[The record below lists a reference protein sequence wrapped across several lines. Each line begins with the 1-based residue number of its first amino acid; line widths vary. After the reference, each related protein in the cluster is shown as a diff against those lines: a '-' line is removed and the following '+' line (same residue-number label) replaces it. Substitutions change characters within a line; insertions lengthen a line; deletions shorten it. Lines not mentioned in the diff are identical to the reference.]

1 MVRWKRG
8 QSESES
14 QSQNLSTRMVKRNLE
29 DESTTTEEKTEDDV
43 THNAII
49 RSPPNVEVQEKL
61 FKQGYRSKEEDADF
75 LKQKKVVNDYRPGVV
90 YQALRSIF
98 YSKLNKAGLSYSTEK
113 VVDIDD
119 YVNSASDE
127 LNLVFV
133 VGAEAHGQINEYT
146 DDFISV
152 SNYPLNAK
160 GCIGLICESLE
171 HKWKIF

>member
-61 FKQGYRSKEEDADF
+61 FKQGYRSKEVEDSGF
-75 LKQKKVVNDYRPGVV
+75 RG
-90 YQALRSIF
+90 RR
-98 YSKLNKAGLSYSTEK
+98 
-113 VVDIDD
+113 
-119 YVNSASDE
+119 
-127 LNLVFV
+127 
-133 VGAEAHGQINEYT
+133 
-146 DDFISV
+146 
-152 SNYPLNAK
+152 
-160 GCIGLICESLE
+160 
-171 HKWKIF
+171 

>member
-1 MVRWKRG
+1 M
-8 QSESES
+8 S
-14 QSQNLSTRMVKRNLE
+14 
-29 DESTTTEEKTEDDV
+29 
-43 THNAII
+43 
-49 RSPPNVEVQEKL
+49 
-61 FKQGYRSKEEDADF
+61 
-75 LKQKKVVNDYRPGVV
+75 V
-90 YQALRSIF
+90 YQLPRTCRRFCGVMLELLDKKCKRTKDTNEILMRIIKEPVTRHLPVNS
-98 YSKLNKAGLSYSTEK
+98 SVVGLSYSTEK